1 MEYERFLQEI
11 RFHDM
16 EPMTEHIAVNY
27 DVHSRETL
35 RAAQK
40 RFRAI
45 DVHAA
50 DLPEDKEAFEAML
63 KPALK
68 VPRMSTFANGA
79 IIARTVQEMAPGTS
93 YVNVGIWNGFSFFAG
108 MVAGPDR
115 TVVGIDNFS
124 QFGGPKDQ
132 AMAVFERLKGP
143 QHSFYDMDYRDYF
156 SHVHEGEIGFYFYD
170 GEHSYENQLQ
180 GLKVAEPYFSKDC
193 IVLVD
198 DTNWEEPRQ
207 ATLDFVAQSSN
218 TYRMLFD
225 EKTAWNGHPTY
236 WNGLMLLRREG

>member
-1 MEYERFLQEI
+1 
-11 RFHDM
+11 M
-16 EPMTEHIAVNY
+16 EPMTEHISVEF

-50 DLPEDKEAFEAML
+50 DLPEDKEAYEAML

-115 TVVGIDNFS
+115 PVVGIDNFS

-132 AMAVFERLKGP
+132 AMEVFERLKGR
-143 QHSFYDMDYRDYF
+143 STASMTWITATISAMSTRARSAFT
-156 SHVHEGEIGFYFYD
+156 STT
-170 GEHSYENQLQ
+170 GEHSYDNQLQ
-180 GLKVAEPYFSKDC
+180 GLKVAEPYFSKR
-193 IVLVD
+193 LH
-198 DTNWEEPRQ
+198 RARRRHQ
-207 ATLDFVAQSSN
+207 LGRATPGNPGF
-218 TYRMLFD
+218 YCPERP
-225 EKTAWNGHPTY
+225 TATACCSMKKRPGTGTRPT
-236 WNGLMLLRREG
+236 GTG